1 MRRRNDQMVSS
12 IVQSRDIGYDE
23 DAPLVTRFLSGEN
36 AAFDEIYARYRD
48 RVYVISKG
56 ILLDADDAAD
66 ATQETFSLIFKNLHR
81 FGHRSKLS
89 TWIFRVAIN
98 SAIQH
103 SRKLKYRNKQVK
115 LEEAIN
121 ISVSD
126 AETPLVDEERVEV
139 ALSKLKPDD
148 RAVLSLFYWENL
160 SLFEIGEALKCG
172 ANAAKTRLYR
182 ARERFRLAYE
192 KLMENEQ

>member
-1 MRRRNDQMVSS
+1 MRRRNDQMASS
-12 IVQSRDIGYDE
+12 IAQGRDIGYDE
-23 DAPLVTRFLSGEN
+23 DARLVSRFLAGEST
-36 AAFDEIYARYRD
+36 AFDEIYMRFRD

-56 ILLDADDAAD
+56 ILMDADDAAD

-98 SAIQH
+98 SAIQY
-103 SRKLKYRNKQVK
+103 SRKLKYRNKQTN
-115 LEEAIN
+115 LENAIN
-121 ISVSD
+121 TPAPNID
-126 AETPLVDEERVEV
+126 RPLVDEEKVEI

-160 SLFEIGEALKCG
+160 SLIEIGETLKCG

-182 ARERFRLAYE
+182 ARERFRHEYE
-192 KLMENEQ
+192 QIMENEK

>member
-1 MRRRNDQMVSS
+1 MPRRNDQMVSS
-12 IVQSRDIGYDE
+12 IVQSRDTGYDE
-23 DAPLVTRFLSGEN
+23 DAPLVARFLSGEN

-66 ATQETFSLIFKNLHR
+66 ATQETFSLILKNLHR

-98 SAIQH
+98 SAIQY
-103 SRKLKYRNKQVK
+103 SRKLKYRNKHIK

-121 ISVSD
+121 TPVPE
-126 AETPLVDEERVEV
+126 AERPLVDEERVKV

-160 SLFEIGEALKCG
+160 SLIEIGEALKCG

-182 ARERFRLAYE
+182 ARERFRREYE
-192 KLMENEQ
+192 KIMENEK

>member
-12 IVQSRDIGYDE
+12 IVQSRDVGYDE
-23 DAPLVTRFLSGEN
+23 DARLVARFLSGEN
-36 AAFDEIYARYRD
+36 AAFDEIYGRYRD

-66 ATQETFSLIFKNLHR
+66 ATQETFSLILKNLHR

-98 SAIQH
+98 SAIQY
-103 SRKLKYRNKQVK
+103 SRKLKYRNKQIE

-121 ISVSD
+121 
-126 AETPLVDEERVEV
+126 TPVPDTERTLVDEERVEI

-160 SLFEIGEALKCG
+160 SLIEIGETLKCG

-182 ARERFRLAYE
+182 ARERFRIEYE
-192 KLMENEQ
+192 KLMENER